1 MQMDSGGRI
10 LFEIK
15 RKTNTSKVRL
25 DPAPS
30 KIAYLAHRVWLRKS
44 SRLSFL
50 VLTPTLIILF
60 ILMGLSNRLNLS
72 LFLKNNSDKVAQYV
86 ELSPIFK
93 VTNLSVISDNPN
105 IVEKISSALAL
116 NFPISSLDID
126 VEVLKSKVELIDLV
140 ESASVRL
147 TSNGLIEVDVSIRK
161 PIAIQRIGTR
171 LILIDGRGIKV
182 DEVLAR
188 SQRPDLPLLVGKG
201 AENFVDEALYILLE
215 TKSLLSRVRGLVRVG
230 ERRWDI
236 ILNRDQ
242 VIFLPEK
249 NPLKAIRKIIS
260 LQEGQQILN
269 RNISYL
275 DFRNINRPVLGLSEE
290 TSKELKDMR
299 SLVRGENV

>member
-1 MQMDSGGRI
+1 MDSGGRI

-15 RKTNTSKVRL
+15 RKTNAFEMRF

-30 KIAYLAHRVWLRKS
+30 KVAYLANRIWLKKS
-44 SRLSFL
+44 SRVSFFAL
-50 VLTPTLIILF
+50 TSILIVLFVLI
-60 ILMGLSNRLNLS
+60 GLSNRFDLGL
-72 LFLKNNSDKVAQYV
+72 LIKKNSDKITEYV

-93 VTNLSVISDNPN
+93 VINLSVISEDPN
-105 IVEKISSALAL
+105 VIEKISSTLAL

-126 VEVLKSKVELIDLV
+126 VEVLRLKVELIDLV

-147 TSNGLIEVDVSIRK
+147 TSNGLVEVDVNIRK
-161 PIAIQRIGTR
+161 PVAIQRLGTR
-171 LILIDGRGIKV
+171 LLLIDARGVKV
-182 DEVLAR
+182 DEILSR

-201 AENFVDEALYILLE
+201 AEKWVDEALHLLLE
-215 TKSLLSRVRGLVRVG
+215 TKGLLPRVRGLVRVG

-236 ILNRDQ
+236 ILNRNQ
-242 VIFLPEK
+242 MIFLPEK
-249 NPLKAIRKIIS
+249 KPLNAIRKIIS
-260 LQEGQQILN
+260 LQEGQKILD

-290 TSKELKDMR
+290 TSKELREIR

>member
-1 MQMDSGGRI
+1 MDSGGCV

-15 RKTNTSKVRL
+15 RKTNAFEVRV

-30 KIAYLAHRVWLRKS
+30 KVSYLANRIWLKKY
-44 SRLSFL
+44 SRASFFIL
-50 VLTPTLIILF
+50 TLILIVLFVLTGF
-60 ILMGLSNRLNLS
+60 SNRFDFDLLIK
-72 LFLKNNSDKVAQYV
+72 KNIKKITEYV

-93 VTNLSVISDNPN
+93 VINLSIISEDPN
-105 IVEKISSALAL
+105 VVEKISSTLAL

-126 VEVLKSKVELIDLV
+126 VEDLRLKVELIDLV

-147 TSNGLIEVDVSIRK
+147 TSNGLVEVDVNIRK
-161 PIAIQRIGTR
+161 PVAIQRLGTQ
-171 LILIDGRGIKV
+171 LMLIDARGIKV
-182 DEVLAR
+182 DEVLSR
-188 SQRPDLPLLVGKG
+188 SQRPDLPLFVGKG
-201 AENFVDEALYILLE
+201 AERCVDEALHLLLE
-215 TKSLLSRVRGLVRVG
+215 TKGLLSRVRGLVRVG

-236 ILNRDQ
+236 ILNRGQ

-249 NPLKAIRKIIS
+249 NPLNAIRKVIS
-260 LQEGQQILN
+260 LQEGQKILD

-290 TSKELKDMR
+290 TSKELKEIR